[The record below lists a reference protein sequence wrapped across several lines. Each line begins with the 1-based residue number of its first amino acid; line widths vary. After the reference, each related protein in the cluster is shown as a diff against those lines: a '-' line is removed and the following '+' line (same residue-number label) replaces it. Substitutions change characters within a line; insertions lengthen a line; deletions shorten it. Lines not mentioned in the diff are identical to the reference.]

1 MEVNMTHKILLAAL
15 LVSCGGTDEPTP
27 SNTDTDDQVGTAPAI
42 TSVWTVEDL
51 AGSCDSSVRVGGFEV
66 AHWPGSDI
74 DEPFATVT
82 GTISE
87 GVTPSTVYFPRETV
101 GDCTLLQR
109 ENPFCDPPCAALEVC
124 THEQTCEPFPENQDA
139 GTVFVAGLEVDVALN
154 PDATNYYWDTSVP
167 YPLFAPS
174 DGVLLEN
181 TGGAIGA
188 FSLRGLG
195 VAKMELLDDE
205 WTIVRGES
213 LDMAWTP
220 GGGNGRVVAAINVD
234 QHGTSPVTL
243 TCTTPDDGEL
253 TIDGG
258 LLEQLLQY
266 GVSGFATGT
275 VRRQSGDKVD
285 LDSGCVDLRVYSHS
299 EAAVS
304 VDGHTPCVR
313 DEDCPDGERCEVV
326 INTCVPI

>member
-1 MEVNMTHKILLAAL
+1 
-15 LVSCGGTDEPTP
+15 
-27 SNTDTDDQVGTAPAI
+27 
-42 TSVWTVEDL
+42 
-51 AGSCDSSVRVGGFEV
+51 
-66 AHWPGSDI
+66 
-74 DEPFATVT
+74 
-82 GTISE
+82 
-87 GVTPSTVYFPRETV
+87 
-101 GDCTLLQR
+101 
-109 ENPFCDPPCAALEVC
+109 
-124 THEQTCEPFPENQDA
+124 
-139 GTVFVAGLEVDVALN
+139 VAGLEVDVALN